1 MMLLLTPIGLG
12 DPCIEGLPNLEDA
25 VPNKSEVTVLVCM
38 DGKND
43 TAQLILHHLD
53 DTSLKQIRPKIS
65 ISRCM
70 AVRLVNLV

>member
-43 TAQLILHHLD
+43 
-53 DTSLKQIRPKIS
+53 
-65 ISRCM
+65 
-70 AVRLVNLV
+70 VNHKERVNVPYQDGSFF